1 MARVMRYKN
10 KCRKERERMKRAFAS
25 LMAVLTVA
33 ALASACAGPEE
44 AAPVGMPEDF
54 QFSLV
59 WNTYGESCFD
69 SETGKLVKT
78 THATHPEDYV
88 TELIL
93 DDDAR
98 RAAWE
103 AISALDLADYPAEY
117 DPNPG
122 VMTTPS
128 MTLVLTVVQ
137 NGTEQEI
144 RCENIAQC
152 YDENSNYASKNK
164 KGQAFMTACHTLI
177 RLITATPE
185 WQALPEYEFFYE

>member
-1 MARVMRYKN
+1 
-10 KCRKERERMKRAFAS
+10 MKRAFAA

-33 ALASACAGPEE
+33 ALAAACA
-44 AAPVGMPEDF
+44 APKETASAEMPEDF

-59 WNTYGESCFD
+59 WNTYGESSFD

-78 THATHPEDYV
+78 TNATHPEDYV

-98 RAAWE
+98 QAAWE
-103 AISALDLADYPAEY
+103 AISVLDLADYPAEY
-117 DPNPG
+117 NPNPG
-122 VMTTPS
+122 VMSTPS
-128 MTLVLTVVQ
+128 MTLVLTVMQ

-144 RCENIAQC
+144 RCEDIALNF
-152 YDENSNYASKNK
+152 DAESNYTSKDK
-164 KGQAFMTACHTLI
+164 KGKAFLTACQALI

-185 WQALPEYEFFYE
+185 WQALPDWEFLYE